1 MKHLE
6 NSLICSV
13 NSEKN
18 IDKILEKLKTYQ
30 KNLLKNYSNPVFS
43 KKSKHNILNTYFQLS
58 DFGKNLYK
66 YNLLKLNGLNVAED
80 ADSSV
85 PILKGRISNT
95 EYVWHS
101 ERDKKTCQKCLELDG
116 TKYDFFE
123 EVPERPH
130 PNCKCY
136 VEEREK
142 EEECNCYEILE
153 AFDNFIEQIDTLKTV
168 VEIKIS
174 YWLEQIPY
182 DFSIKAG
189 ELGQLILT
197 ELTQLDN
204 WIGDLSSE
212 FKNSRDE
219 IFINSDKYYHTKAF
233 CKVAQRE
240 NEYYDFLALKVGQ
253 FREFCQYIQHIVTLE
268 QTYEEAKA
276 DKNADNEAN
285 ENGIRLGK
293 EYPNKDCGEIL
304 DKIWKKD

>member
-1 MKHLE
+1 MKQLK
-6 NSLICSV
+6 NSMI
-13 NSEKN
+13 NNEKDIN
-18 IDKILEKLKTYQ
+18 DIFEKLEKIQ
-30 KNLLKNYSNPVFS
+30 KNLLKNYLNPVFS
-43 KKSKHNILNTYFQLS
+43 KMSKTHILDTYSKLS
-58 DFGKNLYK
+58 DLGTNLYK
-66 YNLLKLNGLNVAED
+66 YNMLKLNGLNMGVEGD
-80 ADSSV
+80 ESSEIV
-85 PILKGRISNT
+85 LKGHISNT
-95 EYVWHS
+95 EYIWHS
-101 ERDKKTCQKCLELDG
+101 EHDKKTCAKCLELDG

-123 EVPERPH
+123 EVPKRPH

-136 VEEREK
+136 VEEKEK

-174 YWLEQIPY
+174 YWLEQIQY

-240 NEYYDFLALKVGQ
+240 NEYYDYLALKVGQ
-253 FREFCQYIQHIVTLE
+253 FRELGQFIEHIVTLE

-276 DKNADNEAN
+276 DKDADNQAN

-293 EYPNKDCGEIL
+293 EHPNEDCGEIL
-304 DKIWKKD
+304 NKIWKKD